1 MASAAASTP
10 ASTPASTTTRDLV
23 RQIVVISAFC
33 FMIIGDAVG
42 IGAFGGTPIQD
53 AVGGAFDPD
62 ASYLTPA
69 TTAFSIWSVIYLGL
83 LGYTVWQ
90 ALPSQRPNARQRV
103 VGWWIAL
110 TMVLNGGWLVAVQFA
125 GDDGVWATVVVLAL
139 LVAALCVAYVKIVRT
154 RQPHDGIVA
163 TALYDGATG
172 LHLGWATLATVAN
185 IAAALTATAPESW
198 ADAADVV
205 GVVVI
210 AVVVVIALALA
221 AWSRWSVAPGLAI
234 GWGLVW
240 LAVARLSGD
249 LHSTPIG
256 VAAIVAAVLVVIVPV
271 GLRVLRQFR
280 PVD

>member
-1 MASAAASTP
+1 MATAAAPSSASATP
-10 ASTPASTTTRDLV
+10 RDLV
-23 RQIVVISAFC
+23 RQIVVISAFS

-69 TTAFSIWSVIYLGL
+69 TSAFSIWSLIYL
-83 LGYTVWQ
+83 
-90 ALPSQRPNARQRV
+90 
-103 VGWWIAL
+103 
-110 TMVLNGGWLVAVQFA
+110 
-125 GDDGVWATVVVLAL
+125 
-139 LVAALCVAYVKIVRT
+139 VRT
-154 RQPHDGIVA
+154 RQPQDRIVA
-163 TALYDGATG
+163 TALLDGATG

-185 IAAALTATAPESW
+185 VAAALTATGPASW

-210 AVVVVIALALA
+210 VVVVVIALVLA
-221 AWSRWSVAPGLAI
+221 AWSRWSLAPGLAI
-234 GWGLVW
+234 GWGLAW
-240 LAVARLSGD
+240 LAVARLGGD

-256 VAAIVAAVLVVIVPV
+256 VAAIGAAGVVVLVAA
-271 GLRVLRQFR
+271 GMRVLRHFR

>member
-1 MASAAASTP
+1 MATAAASSSASATP
-10 ASTPASTTTRDLV
+10 RDLV
-23 RQIVVISAFC
+23 RQIVVISAFS

-69 TTAFSIWSVIYLGL
+69 TSAFSIWSLIYLGL

-90 ALPSQRPNARQRV
+90 ALPSQRQNARQRV

-110 TMVLNGGWLVAVQFA
+110 TMVLNGGWLVTVQFA
-125 GDDGVWATVVVLAL
+125 GDGGVWATVVVLAL
-139 LVAALCVAYVKIVRT
+139 LVAALCVAYVQIVRT
-154 RQPHDGIVA
+154 RQPQDRIVA
-163 TALYDGATG
+163 TALLDGATG

-185 IAAALTATAPESW
+185 VAAALTATGPASW
-198 ADAADVV
+198 GDAADVV

-221 AWSRWSVAPGLAI
+221 VWSRWSLAPALAI

-240 LAVARLSGD
+240 LAVARLGGD

-256 VAAIVAAVLVVIVPV
+256 VAAVVAAGIVVVVPV
-271 GLRVLRQFR
+271 GMRVLRQFR

>member
-1 MASAAASTP
+1 MATAAASSSASATP
-10 ASTPASTTTRDLV
+10 RDLV
-23 RQIVVISAFC
+23 RQIVVISAFS

-69 TTAFSIWSVIYLGL
+69 TSAFSIWSLIYL
-83 LGYTVWQ
+83 
-90 ALPSQRPNARQRV
+90 
-103 VGWWIAL
+103 
-110 TMVLNGGWLVAVQFA
+110 
-125 GDDGVWATVVVLAL
+125 
-139 LVAALCVAYVKIVRT
+139 VRT
-154 RQPHDGIVA
+154 RQPQDRIVA
-163 TALYDGATG
+163 TALLDGATG

-185 IAAALTATAPESW
+185 VAAALTATGPASW
-198 ADAADVV
+198 GDAADVV

-210 AVVVVIALALA
+210 VVVVVIALVLA
-221 AWSRWSVAPGLAI
+221 AWSRWSLAPGLAI

-240 LAVARLSGD
+240 LAVARLGGD

-256 VAAIVAAVLVVIVPV
+256 VAAIGAAGIVVLVPA
-271 GLRVLRQFR
+271 GMRVLRQFR

>member
-1 MASAAASTP
+1 MATAAAPSSASATP
-10 ASTPASTTTRDLV
+10 RDLV
-23 RQIVVISAFC
+23 RQIVVISAFS

-69 TTAFSIWSVIYLGL
+69 TSAFSIWSLIYL
-83 LGYTVWQ
+83 
-90 ALPSQRPNARQRV
+90 
-103 VGWWIAL
+103 
-110 TMVLNGGWLVAVQFA
+110 
-125 GDDGVWATVVVLAL
+125 
-139 LVAALCVAYVKIVRT
+139 VRT
-154 RQPHDGIVA
+154 RQPQDRIVA
-163 TALYDGATG
+163 TALLDGATG

-185 IAAALTATAPESW
+185 VAAALTATGPASW

-210 AVVVVIALALA
+210 AVVVVIALVLA
-221 AWSRWSVAPGLAI
+221 AWSRWSLAPGLAI

-240 LAVARLSGD
+240 LAVARLGGD

-256 VAAIVAAVLVVIVPV
+256 VAAIGAAGIVVLVPA
-271 GLRVLRQFR
+271 GMRVLRQFR

>member
-1 MASAAASTP
+1 MATAAASSSASATP
-10 ASTPASTTTRDLV
+10 RDLV
-23 RQIVVISAFC
+23 RQIVVISAFS

-69 TTAFSIWSVIYLGL
+69 TSAFSIWSLIYLGL

-90 ALPSQRPNARQRV
+90 ALPSQRQNARQRV

-110 TMVLNGGWLVAVQFA
+110 TMVLNGGWLVTVQFA
-125 GDDGVWATVVVLAL
+125 GDGGVWATVVVLAL
-139 LVAALCVAYVKIVRT
+139 LVAALCVAYVQIVRT
-154 RQPHDGIVA
+154 RQPQDRIVA
-163 TALYDGATG
+163 TALLDGATG

-185 IAAALTATAPESW
+185 VAAALTATGPASW

-210 AVVVVIALALA
+210 VVVVVIALVLA
-221 AWSRWSVAPGLAI
+221 AWSRWSLAPGLAI
-234 GWGLVW
+234 AWGLAW
-240 LAVARLSGD
+240 LAVARLGGD

-256 VAAIVAAVLVVIVPV
+256 VAAIGAAGIVVLVPA
-271 GLRVLRQFR
+271 GMRVLRQFR
-280 PVD
+280 RVD

>member
-1 MASAAASTP
+1 MATAAAPSSASATP
-10 ASTPASTTTRDLV
+10 RDLV
-23 RQIVVISAFC
+23 RQIVVISAFS

-69 TTAFSIWSVIYLGL
+69 TSAFSIWSLIYLGL

-90 ALPSQRPNARQRV
+90 ALPSQRQNARQRV

-110 TMVLNGGWLVAVQFA
+110 TMVLNGGWLVTVQFA
-125 GDDGVWATVVVLAL
+125 GDGGVWATVVVLAL
-139 LVAALCVAYVKIVRT
+139 LVAALCVAYVQIVRT
-154 RQPHDGIVA
+154 RQPQDRIVA
-163 TALYDGATG
+163 TALLDGATG

-185 IAAALTATAPESW
+185 VAAALTATGPASW
-198 ADAADVV
+198 GDAADVV

-210 AVVVVIALALA
+210 VVVVVIALVLA
-221 AWSRWSVAPGLAI
+221 AWSRWSLAPGLAI

-240 LAVARLSGD
+240 LAVARLGGD

-256 VAAIVAAVLVVIVPV
+256 VAAIGAAGIVVLVLA
-271 GLRVLRQFR
+271 GMRVLRQFR